1 MAKDIDKKSTRPLEM
16 RLGGKKLRFAQEYLL
31 DFDGTAAAER
41 AGYKGSTKGSM
52 SAMAT
57 RLKNDPD
64 VQEYVYDKL
73 SKAKVP
79 ILVELNKLAYTKAD
93 GKKLKSSDKVAAL
106 DKLIRI
112 MGLYQDAEFGQT
124 NVQPVVNISLGSDET
139 PKVTIDAETDK
150 EDSE

>member
-1 MAKDIDKKSTRPLEM
+1 
-16 RLGGKKLRFAQEYLL
+16 
-31 DFDGTAAAER
+31 
-41 AGYKGSTKGSM
+41 M